1 MGLPSSNPF
10 CRNLKAV
17 LWTGEM
23 GDKLNSLP
31 LMSFNLL
38 EPSPIKKLRNNS
50 YIYKKV
56 IQKQVNDY
64 ISVSFSHTLSKHCK
78 HFSVIYVCFYH
89 HILTSLTWFWLGNFA
104 NICKGGYFILWH
116 LQLISKTL
124 TEFFFKGFNKTQK
137 SCTCDIGKPS
147 IPIERHRTQGSR
159 PVWQYSVGM
168 WGIWDWDNRELRLS
182 MIKNMD
188 LPVGDQILPHLKL
201 HL

>member
-17 LWTGEM
+17 LWTGGM

-50 YIYKKV
+50 
-56 IQKQVNDY
+56 
-64 ISVSFSHTLSKHCK
+64 FSYTLSKHCK

-104 NICKGGYFILWH
+104 NICKGGYLILRH
-116 LQLISKTL
+116 LQLISKML

>member
-10 CRNLKAV
+10 CPNLKSV